1 MTKKEAESKIEYL
14 ETSEEIKAK
23 GLRRI
28 KRRHFTNSKITL
40 KDCQVITEVKIAADL
55 LDYLETE
62 SKVRNE
68 DSINSLLNNILRQV
82 IKKRKFSEELLN
94 DSVFVS
100 RLREKL
106 AA

>member
-1 MTKKEAESKIEYL
+1 MLKNMKKAYEEL
-14 ETSEEIKAK
+14 ETEEDLKAR

-28 KRRHFTNSKITL
+28 KRRFQPKPGETSLIK
-40 KDCQVITEVKIAADL
+40 CQVITEVKIDADL
-55 LDYLETE
+55 FNYLETE
-62 SKVRNE
+62 SKARDE
-68 DSINSLLNNILRQV
+68 DSINSLLNNILREV
-82 IKKRKFSEELLN
+82 IEKRKLSEELLN

>member
-1 MTKKEAESKIEYL
+1 MKKAYEEL
-14 ETSEEIKAK
+14 ETEEDLKAR

-28 KRRHFTNSKITL
+28 KRRFQPKPGETALIK
-40 KDCQVITEVKIAADL
+40 CQVITDVEIDADL
-55 LDYLETE
+55 FNYLETE
-62 SKVRNE
+62 SKARDE
-68 DSINSLLNNILRQV
+68 DSINCLLNNILREV
-82 IKKRKFSEELLN
+82 IEKRKLSEELLN

>member
-1 MTKKEAESKIEYL
+1 MQDIEL
-14 ETSEEIKAK
+14 ETPAEAKAL

-28 KRRHFTNSKITL
+28 SREQRPKVPRGMTIR
-40 KDCQVITEVKIAADL
+40 DCQVITEVKIDADL
-55 LDYLETE
+55 FNYLETE
-62 SKVRNE
+62 SKARDE
-68 DSINSLLNNILRQV
+68 DSINNLLNNILREV
-82 IKKRKFSEELLN
+82 IEKRKLSEELLN